1 MNMRE
6 SSAGEG
12 ADRARPKIALTMGDP
27 AGIGPELIL
36 RALTDKGVLDV
47 AEPVIYG
54 DRGVFEIVSKKL
66 GLPMPTP
73 DIFNN
78 ITSIDVAGL
87 TPGSPNKEG
96 GRAMITCIERAVMET
111 LAGKLSALVTAP
123 INKETAHLAGFTFPG
138 HTEFIAHLCGETAPI
153 MMLCGPGAED
163 LKVALVTTHVSMR
176 ELPGLITEESVFY
189 TLKVTADS
197 LKIRFGIK
205 APSIAVAG
213 LNPHAGEGGIFG
225 DEEEK
230 IITPAIERARAE
242 GLNVT
247 GPVPPDTVF
256 YRAVRKKEFNAVV
269 CMYHDQGLGPLKL
282 LHFDDGINVTLG
294 LPVIRTSPDHG
305 TAYDIAWQGK
315 ANPLSLVSAIEMAA
329 MMVRNV
335 LSFNKRKLGKEN
347 Q

>member
-1 MNMRE
+1 MGGKRE
-6 SSAGEG
+6 GL
-12 ADRARPKIALTMGDP
+12 RPEAVIQKIAVTMGDP
-27 AGIGPELIL
+27 AGIGPELVL
-36 RALTDKGVLDV
+36 RAVADKGVLKAAD
-47 AEPVIYG
+47 PIIYG
-54 DRGVFEIVSKKL
+54 DRGVFEIVSKRL
-66 GLPMPTP
+66 GLPMPGP
-73 DIFNN
+73 DILKN
-78 ITSIDVAGL
+78 ITSMDTSRL
-87 TPGSPNKEG
+87 TPGRADKEG
-96 GRAMITCIERAVMET
+96 GRAMITCIERAVKDA
-111 LAGKLSALVTAP
+111 LAGKVAAIVTAP

-138 HTEFIAHLCGETAPI
+138 HTEFIAHLCGDMAPV
-153 MMLCGPGAED
+153 MMLCGPGPED

-176 ELPGLITEESVFY
+176 KLPGLITKESVFY

-197 LKIRFGIK
+197 LKTRFGISN
-205 APSIAVAG
+205 PSIAVAG

-242 GLNVT
+242 GINVT

-315 ANPLSLVSAIEMAA
+315 AKPLSLISAMEMAA

-335 LSFNKRKLGKEN
+335 LSSQEKKAR
-347 Q
+347 

>member
-1 MNMRE
+1 M
-6 SSAGEG
+6 
-12 ADRARPKIALTMGDP
+12 RPKIAITMGDP
-27 AGIGPELIL
+27 AGIGPELVL
-36 RALTDKGVLDV
+36 RAVTDRGLLNV

-54 DRGVFEIVSKKL
+54 DRGVFELVSKKL
-66 GLPMPTP
+66 GLPMPGP

-78 ITSIDVAGL
+78 ITSMPTTHL
-87 TPGSPNKEG
+87 TPGRPNKDG
-96 GRAMITCIERAVMET
+96 GRVMITCIERAVLDA
-111 LAGKLSALVTAP
+111 LAGKVSAVVTAP

-138 HTEFIAHLCGETAPI
+138 HTEFIAHLSGDMAPV
-153 MMLCGPGAED
+153 MMLCGPGPAD

-176 ELPGLITEESVFY
+176 ELPGLITKESVFH

-197 LKIRFGIK
+197 LKTRFGISN
-205 APSIAVAG
+205 PSIAVAG

-242 GLNVT
+242 GFNIT

-305 TAYDIAWQGK
+305 TAYDIAWKGV

-329 MMVRNV
+329 MMVRNRGAFEK
-335 LSFNKRKLGKEN
+335 SNPIT
-347 Q
+347 